1 MFDQMQVIANLD
13 AALRRESDTIR
24 AAELRKDGDSVDKAK
39 VRIDRLL
46 DTRLTLETTCTPS
59 T

>member
-13 AALRRESDTIR
+13 AALRRERDTIR

-46 DTRLTLETTCTPS
+46 DTRLTLETPCTP
-59 T
+59 